1 MPNLMS
7 YVKILDSTTL
17 QSIRLKADLIVNI
30 ISRERDAIAFVYE
43 INSKLY
49 QVIES
54 RFF

>member
-7 YVKILDSTTL
+7 YDKILDSTTL
-17 QSIRLKADLIVNI
+17 HSIRLKADLII
-30 ISRERDAIAFVYE
+30 RERDAIAFVYE